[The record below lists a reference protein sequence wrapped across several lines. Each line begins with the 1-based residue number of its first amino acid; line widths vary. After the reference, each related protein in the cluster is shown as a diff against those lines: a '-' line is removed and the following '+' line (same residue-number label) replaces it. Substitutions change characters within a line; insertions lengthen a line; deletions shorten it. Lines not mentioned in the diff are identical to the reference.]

1 MASNLAPCERIP
13 TADLHDGAATLYVN
27 KSAITFCSFYQSNL
41 QSRDDGRVAAARD
54 RDNFS
59 VVMALKRS
67 GDFKPLARM
76 GTGAFM
82 VLVFQ
87 CLCRCVGLGRLQPP
101 RHFANR
107 SRKNAVADRS
117 LDRDFRAIKPYEAPP
132 RPCTGAWCSGQPATP
147 AVPAGVFDW
156 GIETWVWWA
165 SVTGP
170 VPTVRFF
177 ASPSSL
183 VLHPTH
189 CGSGVFHPPRCLLLP
204 RIRLSHALK
213 FQYRA
218 REPSCVSRR
227 CGIPPAASGTPSS
240 STAEHPSPQATVRA
254 KRSRLAFSRATSR
267 NRGS

>member
-1 MASNLAPCERIP
+1 MMVAWLLLATGIIF
-13 TADLHDGAATLYVN
+13 T
-27 KSAITFCSFYQSNL
+27 
-41 QSRDDGRVAAARD
+41 
-54 RDNFS
+54 

-87 CLCRCVGLGRLQPP
+87 CLCAPVSAWAGCNHLVISRTDPARSPSLIDPLIGD
-101 RHFANR
+101 FAGQ
-107 SRKNAVADRS
+107 SE
-117 LDRDFRAIKPYEAPP
+117 PYEAPP

-189 CGSGVFHPPRCLLLP
+189 CGSGVFHPPRCL
-204 RIRLSHALK
+204 
-213 FQYRA
+213 
-218 REPSCVSRR
+218 PS
-227 CGIPPAASGTPSS
+227 A
-240 STAEHPSPQATVRA
+240 
-254 KRSRLAFSRATSR
+254 
-267 NRGS
+267 